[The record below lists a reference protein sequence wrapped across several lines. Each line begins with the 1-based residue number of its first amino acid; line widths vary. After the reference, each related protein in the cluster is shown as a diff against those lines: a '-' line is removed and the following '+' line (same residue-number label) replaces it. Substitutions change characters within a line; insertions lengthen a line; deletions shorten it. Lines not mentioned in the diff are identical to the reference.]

1 MLVCPVASAAF
12 ASGEVIHDLVT
23 GRLFYLNRT
32 AAEVWRGLREVSA
45 EEAIAH
51 DLAARYVMDLPA
63 ARRDVLALIESLKQA
78 GILHQPVRTAL
89 RRELLEAHPPGTEP
103 AWSAVCQLGDVPVH
117 VVCHPASVG
126 DSLALLAAPA
136 ISDDT
141 AHTSLVLF
149 HHGDRL
155 VLLRDGVLVRWT
167 ASAASARWQLLR
179 QLVTVGYRRHWL
191 ALLHAA
197 AVATPAGC
205 LLLAGGSGAGK
216 STLLAGLLHAG
227 LGFMADDILPL
238 ETGTQLLWRVP
249 LAISIKHGSWSV
261 VELLFPEL
269 TRAPTVQ
276 FADRR
281 IRYLWPTAATLAAA
295 CPAGALLFPCYV
307 SGAPTALTPV
317 DALQALCLLGAE
329 GSELPATDAGLAEF
343 LGWLTRLPAYRLTY
357 GHLDEAVAVA
367 LTIITELAGPRHQGC
382 AEGVLV

>member
-1 MLVCPVASAAF
+1 M
-12 ASGEVIHDLVT
+12 T

-63 ARRDVLALIESLKQA
+63 AQRDVSALIESLKQA
-78 GILHQPVRTAL
+78 GIFHQPVRTAVP
-89 RRELLEAHPPGTEP
+89 REILEAQPPGTEP

-126 DSLALLAAPA
+126 KSLALLAAPA

-141 AHTSLVLF
+141 AGTSLVLF
-149 HHGDRL
+149 QHGDRF

-179 QLVTVGYRRHWL
+179 QLVTGGYRRRWL

-197 AVATPAGC
+197 AVTTPAGC
-205 LLLAGGSGAGK
+205 LLLAGGSGSGK

-249 LAISIKHGSWSV
+249 LAISVKHGSWSIV
-261 VELLFPEL
+261 KSLFPEL
-269 TRAPTVQ
+269 ARATTVR
-276 FADRR
+276 FAARR
-281 IRYLWPTAATLAAA
+281 IRYLWPTAGTS
-295 CPAGALLFPCYV
+295 AGGLPCGSDPV
-307 SGAPTALTPV
+307 LMLT
-317 DALQALCLLGAE
+317 CLE
-329 GSELPATDAGLAEF
+329 PLP
-343 LGWLTRLPAYRLTY
+343 
-357 GHLDEAVAVA
+357 H
-367 LTIITELAGPRHQGC
+367 
-382 AEGVLV
+382 